1 MSVVK
6 LESESGIGARWCDVR
21 DRVAR
26 HCVQLG
32 RDPESCRII
41 AISKTRTV
49 EEIVLAVASGM
60 SEFGENRVQEA
71 ESKIPQVI
79 PRPTWHLVGHLQT
92 NKAARAARLF
102 DWIHS
107 VDSVR
112 LATALG
118 RGAEAANRD
127 VGVLVQVNCTGES
140 QKTGCPPRDL
150 EAVIEI
156 VQSQRRLV
164 LSGLMTMGPI
174 SQAEAETKKAFEAAA
189 ELRSLWRQKL
199 QGKHMDVL
207 SMGMSGDWRLALECG
222 ADWLRIGMAI
232 FGPRT

>member
-21 DRVAR
+21 DRVDR

-60 SEFGENRVQEA
+60 TEFGENRVQEA

-222 ADWLRIGMAI
+222 ADWLRIGTAI

>member
-1 MSVVK
+1 MSVVNI
-6 LESESGIGARWCDVR
+6 ESESGIGARWCDVR
-21 DRVAR
+21 DHVAR

-32 RDPESCRII
+32 RDPQSCRII
-41 AISKTRTV
+41 AVSKTRTV

-60 SEFGENRVQEA
+60 TEFGENRVQEA
-71 ESKIPQVI
+71 ESKISQVD

-140 QKTGCPPRDL
+140 QKTGCPPTDL
-150 EAVIEI
+150 EAIIEM
-156 VQSQRRLV
+156 VQSQPRLV
-164 LSGLMTMGPI
+164 LSGLMTIGPI

-222 ADWLRIGMAI
+222 ADWLRIGTAI